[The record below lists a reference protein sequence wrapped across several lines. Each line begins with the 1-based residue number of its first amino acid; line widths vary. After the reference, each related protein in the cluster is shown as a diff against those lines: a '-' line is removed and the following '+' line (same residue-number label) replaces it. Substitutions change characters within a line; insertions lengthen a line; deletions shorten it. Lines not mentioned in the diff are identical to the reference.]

1 MSPALQELQ
10 MKKIRLENELQ
21 ALNEK
26 ERVLMEKIRLLETVS
41 SLEVKLRKLKEN
53 SNESSKYPKDPNK
66 AQVWAQK
73 PKQNK
78 SIAGTVL
85 TSESASKLNRVHLK
99 GNAVFSWSYQKL
111 P

>member
-26 ERVLMEKIRLLETVS
+26 ERVLMDKIRLLETVS

-53 SNESSKYPKDPNK
+53 GNESSKYPKDPNK
-66 AQVWAQK
+66 AQVWPQK

-78 SIAGTVL
+78 STAGTVL
-85 TSESASKLNRVHLK
+85 TSESGSKLNRVRLK